1 MACAA
6 LRTAGAEDGREAA
19 CSIGRGGLPCC
30 GYPHASAAPC
40 RREGWGGFC
49 RRGRDKHT
57 GGAAYRAD
65 RAVSAEKAGGCRS
78 RAGPAARTAAWKGP
92 RRHFVHAG
100 LRIQQGGP
108 RVCRAPQGLRRNRGS
123 SKGRPRREWA
133 GCAARRRA
141 ERDGS
146 GSRAGL
152 CCPSGRMEPAGMRR
166 HGRVL
171 GSTRVCPAR
180 AWLPGLSP
188 DRRRR
193 RSRVP
198 AGAWCRRG
206 CRERPR

>member
-1 MACAA
+1 MLWISACFGSPVPPRG
-6 LRTAGAEDGREAA
+6 LGGR
-19 CSIGRGGLPCC
+19 
-30 GYPHASAAPC
+30 
-40 RREGWGGFC
+40 

-57 GGAAYRAD
+57 GGAACRAD
-65 RAVSAEKAGGCRS
+65 RAVSAEKAGVCRS
-78 RAGPAARTAAWKGP
+78 RAGPAARAAAWKGASP
-92 RRHFVHAG
+92 PFCPC
-100 LRIQQGGP
+100 RIAKP
-108 RVCRAPQGLRRNRGS
+108 ARGS
-123 SKGRPRREWA
+123 PCLPSPARASPEPGEQQREAETGMGGMRRPASRGTGR
-133 GCAARRRA
+133 
-141 ERDGS
+141 DS
-146 GSRAGL
+146 GNRAGL

-198 AGAWCRRG
+198 TGAWCRRG

>member
-1 MACAA
+1 M
-6 LRTAGAEDGREAA
+6 LRQPRTAERAGVGFAGADGTVIPEGRA
-19 CSIGRGGLPCC
+19 C
-30 GYPHASAAPC
+30 
-40 RREGWGGFC
+40 
-49 RRGRDKHT
+49 
-57 GGAAYRAD
+57 RAD
-65 RAVSAEKAGGCRS
+65 RAVSAEKPGYAG
-78 RAGPAARTAAWKGP
+78 AGQGQPHAPPHGRGP

-100 LRIQQGGP
+100 LGIQQGVP

>member
-1 MACAA
+1 MLWISACFGSPVPPRG
-6 LRTAGAEDGREAA
+6 LGGR
-19 CSIGRGGLPCC
+19 
-30 GYPHASAAPC
+30 
-40 RREGWGGFC
+40 
-49 RRGRDKHT
+49 RRGRDNHT
-57 GGAAYRAD
+57 GGAACRAD
-65 RAVSAEKAGGCRS
+65 RAVSAEKLGYAG
-78 RAGPAARTAAWKGP
+78 AGQGQPHAPPHGRGP

-141 ERDGS
+141 DWDGS

-180 AWLPGLSP
+180 AWLPGLSQ